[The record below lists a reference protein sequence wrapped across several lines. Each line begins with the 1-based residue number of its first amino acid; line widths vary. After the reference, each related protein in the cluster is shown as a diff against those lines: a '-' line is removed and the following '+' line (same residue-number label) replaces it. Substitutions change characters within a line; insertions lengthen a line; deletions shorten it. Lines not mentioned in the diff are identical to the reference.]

1 MINIFK
7 LNKKRDQKN
16 LNKEFIFRTVLRRIH
31 NKIESR
37 GEKGAAQTIYVIPR
51 VILGLPTYDQIKCAS
66 YCVNKLRSNGFIIV
80 YTYPNLLFISWDHV
94 PSTLKNPE
102 YKVLAY
108 EILTKPDRDYSEIIQ
123 NLANTTTIK
132 QIEY

>member
-7 LNKKRDQKN
+7 LNKKRDQRE
-16 LNKEFIFRTVLRRIH
+16 LNKKFVFGNILRKIH
-31 NKIESR
+31 NKIEANSN
-37 GEKGAAQTIYVIPR
+37 KGVPQMAYIIPR
-51 VILGLPTYDQIKCAS
+51 VIIGLPAYNQINCAA
-66 YCVNKLRSNGFIIV
+66 YCVNKLRANGFIVV

-108 EILTKPDRDYSEIIQ
+108 EILTKPEGDYSEIIKDIS
-123 NLANTTTIK
+123 NTATPK
-132 QIEY
+132 QIKY